1 MAQFLK
7 DLPTRLKSD
16 RKSQFVAVL
25 VVIGVMYV
33 AFSDNS
39 RPVRK
44 AAPKVEKQEKLNDPN
59 ERWTDLIERFNGQ
72 LNQLTTQSNALREDV
87 DSQKKAM
94 QEYEATTAE
103 IFKKIL
109 ERLAEV
115 QNTQTSGQG
124 PAAAPK
130 SIDAVSG
137 ADLMGASPSEL
148 EPIGGADIASAP
160 PAQPVRPK
168 LAALMPGDSVR
179 IKLLAGVNAPTD
191 GTPYPVVLKLIS
203 DVMGPDG
210 NSVPLGEARIIAAAQ
225 GSLTDSRVLFRLT
238 RLSIR
243 LPNGKRKEFPVDGW
257 IVGEDGI
264 RGLEGV
270 LIDPIGKAIVGA
282 GMAGG
287 LAGLGQGIAAANVQN
302 RVYAN
307 GSQYSSVN
315 QGDVGKYAG
324 GVALASTANE
334 WQAIIKDRLS
344 QLVPVVQVLSGREAT
359 AVFSQSVAI
368 PELLEQL
375 DEENPSVVYASLD

>member
-1 MAQFLK
+1 
-7 DLPTRLKSD
+7 
-16 RKSQFVAVL
+16 
-25 VVIGVMYV
+25 
-33 AFSDNS
+33 
-39 RPVRK
+39 
-44 AAPKVEKQEKLNDPN
+44 
-59 ERWTDLIERFNGQ
+59 
-72 LNQLTTQSNALREDV
+72 
-87 DSQKKAM
+87 
-94 QEYEATTAE
+94 
-103 IFKKIL
+103 
-109 ERLAEV
+109 
-115 QNTQTSGQG
+115 
-124 PAAAPK
+124 
-130 SIDAVSG
+130 
-137 ADLMGASPSEL
+137 
-148 EPIGGADIASAP
+148 
-160 PAQPVRPK
+160 
-168 LAALMPGDSVR
+168 
-179 IKLLAGVNAPTD
+179 
-191 GTPYPVVLKLIS
+191 
-203 DVMGPDG
+203 MGPDG

-302 RVYAN
+302 RVYSN